1 MTDHPKPEQLTEGVA
16 AAGRAKKTVRP
27 VQREIDALPLAS
39 GDWSVAGVPGLYV
52 RCGVRAKTF
61 RLQRRVR
68 GRIIWRVLGQ
78 VTVAE
83 ARRIAMTEWAK
94 LRPKPAQN
102 RVTLAE
108 AWQRYVSE
116 KSLAPKTRFLF
127 EYNLNKY
134 LADWKGR
141 PLEEIGEDRPG
152 VREFFL
158 RLART
163 RGVAIAH
170 QVLRQLR
177 AVYRYHERVLPQLP
191 PCPTHVV
198 ELPRIRPRDW
208 ALSDE
213 ELRQWWAAVQQL
225 NPVKRMFWV
234 TLLLTGARRGSVE
247 ALRWRD
253 IDFGKRIVHFRV
265 AKGGRTYSIPA
276 PDLLLEL
283 LARYRENDAP
293 PSEWVFPSALK
304 PGMHLV
310 RVRDS
315 ERGVASAHHLRHT
328 YRTVLA
334 ELGATPDQARLLM
347 GHSLGSDVSSGYIT
361 APLLIEALRGLANA
375 VARRYAEILGWS
387 GQS

>member
-1 MTDHPKPEQLTEGVA
+1 MTDNPKPEQLTQAVA

-61 RLQRRVR
+61 RLQHRVR

-108 AWQRYVSE
+108 PWQRYVSE

-134 LADWKGR
+134 LADWKAR
-141 PLEEIGEDRPG
+141 TLEEIGEDRPG

-170 QVLRQLR
+170 RVLKPESAIRPMRSADFRRLDGLILAGWGDICQAKIPTAVLIRALLGLPLPSPHAVGESASPPARHSSGDPRCGLSRMGVPFTDPDDRVLR
-177 AVYRYHERVLPQLP
+177 
-191 PCPTHVV
+191 
-198 ELPRIRPRDW
+198 
-208 ALSDE
+208 
-213 ELRQWWAAVQQL
+213 
-225 NPVKRMFWV
+225 
-234 TLLLTGARRGSVE
+234 
-247 ALRWRD
+247 
-253 IDFGKRIVHFRV
+253 
-265 AKGGRTYSIPA
+265 
-276 PDLLLEL
+276 
-283 LARYRENDAP
+283 
-293 PSEWVFPSALK
+293 
-304 PGMHLV
+304 
-310 RVRDS
+310 RVRLPS
-315 ERGVASAHHLRHT
+315 VPIQSSPCRGHRC
-328 YRTVLA
+328 
-334 ELGATPDQARLLM
+334 
-347 GHSLGSDVSSGYIT
+347 
-361 APLLIEALRGLANA
+361 
-375 VARRYAEILGWS
+375 
-387 GQS
+387 